1 MGIIVGVVGVGQFA
15 LQFIPLFKLH
25 PDVDAVYATDI
36 VPERAADAVSGLGV
50 DRVFASYEDLLSSDC
65 DAVAIFTQRWTHG
78 PLVLQAL
85 NAGKHAYSTVPM
97 AISTEEISAIVSA
110 VDKTGRTYMMG
121 ETSYYYPGPV

>member
-50 DRVFASYEDLLSSDC
+50 DLSL
-65 DAVAIFTQRWTHG
+65 IH
-78 PLVLQAL
+78 
-85 NAGKHAYSTVPM
+85 
-97 AISTEEISAIVSA
+97 I
-110 VDKTGRTYMMG
+110 
-121 ETSYYYPGPV
+121 